1 MDMIPS
7 KNQGKDLMFIK
18 NNLEKILSIVGNL
31 LLGVVFVLCFLH
43 YSGKI
48 NDGLYYAAPLLGVYT
63 CIRAVQDWNKDRDSA
78 SLFIILAIIIFMVT
92 FAIWLN

>member
-1 MDMIPS
+1 MDVISS
-7 KNQGKDLMFIK
+7 KNQGEDLMFIK

-31 LLGVVFVLCFLH
+31 LRGVVFVLVFLH

-48 NDGLYYAAPLLGVYT
+48 NDGLYYAVPLLGLYT
-63 CIRAVQDWNKDRDSA
+63 CIWAVQDWNKDRDSA
-78 SLFIILAIIIFMVT
+78 SLAIILAIFIFMVT